1 MFLISLAS
9 AEALMRKFPLAL
21 LARLRAELD
30 GLARG
35 TDAVRPRV
43 VSCIRVITE
52 DRVLTD
58 QI

>member
-35 TDAVRPRV
+35 TDAVRPTV
-43 VSCIRVITE
+43 VTANQRTYQA
-52 DRVLTD
+52 RARK
-58 QI
+58 